1 MTTQVLLLLF
11 MIAAFVALV
20 LFAKLPVSLSLV
32 ATAMA
37 LPLLAGRGLP
47 LDQLVEGMFGY
58 LDTGLVLVTAMI
70 FLKVIEGNGLLGDLT
85 RGITIRF
92 GKSPLV
98 LLVALTVVI
107 MFPGMITGSCTA
119 SVLGTGTLVSPILLA
134 MGMPLPVVG
143 AVISSAAV
151 YGMIAPPVNIP
162 VMIIGGGIDLPYIGF
177 DGLLALVTF
186 PMAILTTL
194 FLGLRHVDRKALA
207 RVIDEKKAEPRAG
220 KLSIYLPLLT
230 CVILMVGPKAFP
242 KWFPD
247 PRLPLTFLISAAVG
261 LAVGKR
267 FNVAKAARDGVRE
280 ILPVVGILFGVG
292 MLIEM
297 MTLTGIRGTI
307 VIGALSIPPAFML
320 LGIALILP
328 LFGGISVYGG
338 ASVLGVPFAL
348 ALLGQNQIV
357 VLSALSLIGAM
368 GSYMPPVALTPVV
381 AAQLIGEPKYGR
393 IIKLALAP
401 AVVAVLVGVAMLVWA
416 NPIAKFLGV

>member
-1 MTTQVLLLLF
+1 MSSPVLLLVF
-11 MIAAFVALV
+11 MVVAFVALV
-20 LFAKLPVSLSLV
+20 VIAKLPVSLSLV
-32 ATAMA
+32 ITAMA
-37 LPLLAGRGLP
+37 LPLLAGRGFP

-58 LDTGLVLVTAMI
+58 LDTGLVLITAMI
-70 FLKVIEGNGLLGDLT
+70 FMKVIEGNGLLGDLT
-85 RGITIRF
+85 RSITVRF
-92 GKSPLV
+92 GRSPLL
-98 LLVALTVVI
+98 LLVALTIVI

-134 MGMPLPVVG
+134 MGMPLAVVG

-177 DGLLALVTF
+177 DGMLALITF
-186 PMAILTTL
+186 PLAILTTL
-194 FLGLRHVDRKALA
+194 FIGYRHVDRSSLA
-207 RVIDEKKAEPRAG
+207 KVIEEKKAEKPSSNLAV
-220 KLSIYLPLLT
+220 YLPLL
-230 CVILMVGPKAFP
+230 VAIVLMVGPKAFP

-247 PRLPLTFLISAAVG
+247 PRMPLTFMISAAVG
-261 LAVGKR
+261 LVVGRR
-267 FNVAKAARDGVRE
+267 FDVVKAARAGVSE

-307 VIGALSIPPAFML
+307 VIEALSIPPAFML
-320 LGIALILP
+320 LGVAIILP

-368 GSYMPPVALTPVV
+368 GSFMPPVALTPVV
-381 AAQLIGEPKYGR
+381 AAQLIGEPRYGR
-393 IIKLALAP
+393 IVKLSLVP
-401 AVVAVLVGVAMLVWA
+401 AIAAVLIGVALLAWA
-416 NPIAKFLGV
+416 NPVAKFLGV

>member
-1 MTTQVLLLLF
+1 MASPALFAFMVIAFVLL
-11 MIAAFVALV
+11 VLV
-20 LFAKLPVSLSLV
+20 AKLPVSLALA

-37 LPLLAGRGLP
+37 LPLLAGRGFP

-58 LDTGLVLVTAMI
+58 LDTGLVLITAMI

-85 RGITIRF
+85 RGITLRF
-92 GKSPLV
+92 GASPFL

-162 VMIIGGGIDLPYIGF
+162 IMIIGGGIDLPYVGF
-177 DGLLALVTF
+177 DGLLALVAF
-186 PMAILTTL
+186 PLAIATTL
-194 FLGLRHVDRKALA
+194 FLGYRHVDRGRLA
-207 RVIDEKKAEPRAG
+207 AVIEQKRAEPRSVGATA
-220 KLSIYLPLLT
+220 YLPLLILL
-230 CVILMVGPKAFP
+230 VLMVGPKAFP
-242 KWFPD
+242 RWFPD
-247 PRLPLTFLISAAVG
+247 PRLPLTFLVSAIVG
-261 LAVGKR
+261 LFVGKR
-267 FNVAKAARDGVRE
+267 FDLVKTVRVGVRE

-297 MTLTGIRGTI
+297 MTLTGLRGGI
-307 VIGALSIPPAFML
+307 VVAALSIPPAFMIL
-320 LGIALILP
+320 SIAVILP

-348 ALLGQNQIV
+348 ALLGRDQIV
-357 VLSALSLIGAM
+357 VLAALSLIGAM

-393 IIKLALAP
+393 IVRISLVP
-401 AVVAVLVGVAMLVWA
+401 AAAAILVGLAMLVWA
-416 NPIAKFLGV
+416 NPLAHFLGV